1 MANDII
7 LPDEYDRI
15 HLDLAP
21 FFALPRSEMHKRVE
35 EVRKLP
41 ETYTLNIKRGRVSI
55 EVRLPKSSQS
65 SLGQFVGYQIT
76 DEGGL
81 AWEGTWPRAVD
92 SAA

>member
-1 MANDII
+1 MKNDII

-21 FFALPRSEMHKRVE
+21 FFALPRSEMHKRVA
-35 EVRKLP
+35 EVQNLP
-41 ETYTLNIKRGRVSI
+41 ETYTLNIRRGRVTI
-55 EVRLPKSSQS
+55 EVGDLEYSIVSADFRFS
-65 SLGQFVGYQIT
+65 QIT

-81 AWEGTWPRAVD
+81 AWGGTWPRAVD